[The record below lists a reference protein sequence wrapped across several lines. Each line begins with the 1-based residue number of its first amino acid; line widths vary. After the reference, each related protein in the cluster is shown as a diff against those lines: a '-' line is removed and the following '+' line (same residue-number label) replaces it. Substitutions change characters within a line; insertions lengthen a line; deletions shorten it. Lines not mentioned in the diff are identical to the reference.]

1 MDKNDVL
8 DRTRLQQ
15 AGKAITDMIKECK
28 RDLEEARKEEHSNMT
43 DEQIEAYC
51 EIGHSYVK
59 ELKEEYLRLE
69 KEMKDKE
76 IMKRV
81 ARSMKGGRKKNKRK
95 SRKRRRKR
103 NKKII

>member
-43 DEQIEAYC
+43 NEQIEAYC

-69 KEMKDKE
+69 KEK
-76 IMKRV
+76 
-81 ARSMKGGRKKNKRK
+81 
-95 SRKRRRKR
+95 
-103 NKKII
+103 

>member
-43 DEQIEAYC
+43 NEQIEAYC

-81 ARSMKGGRKKNKRK
+81 ARSMKGGRKKKGRK

-103 NKKII
+103 NK

>member
-1 MDKNDVL
+1 
-8 DRTRLQQ
+8 
-15 AGKAITDMIKECK
+15 
-28 RDLEEARKEEHSNMT
+28 MT
-43 DEQIEAYC
+43 NEQIEAYC

-81 ARSMKGGRKKNKRK
+81 ARSMKGGRKRIKEK
-95 SRKRRRKR
+95 
-103 NKKII
+103 

>member
-43 DEQIEAYC
+43 NEQIEAYC

-103 NKKII
+103 NK

>member
-81 ARSMKGGRKKNKRK
+81 ARSMKGGRKKKGRK

-103 NKKII
+103 NK

>member
-1 MDKNDVL
+1 MDKDNVL

-28 RDLEEARKEEHSNMT
+28 IDLEEARKDESSNMT
-43 DEQIEAYC
+43 NEQIEAYC

-59 ELKEEYLRLE
+59 ELKEEYLSLE
-69 KEMKDKE
+69 KEMKNKE

-81 ARSMKGGRKKNKRK
+81 ARSMKGGRKKKGRK

-103 NKKII
+103 NK

>member
-28 RDLEEARKEEHSNMT
+28 IDLEEARKEEHSNMT
-43 DEQIEAYC
+43 NEQIEAYC

-81 ARSMKGGRKKNKRK
+81 ARSMKGGRKKKGRK

-103 NKKII
+103 NK

>member
-1 MDKNDVL
+1 MDKNDIL

-43 DEQIEAYC
+43 NEQIEAYC

-103 NKKII
+103 NK

>member
-103 NKKII
+103 NK

>member
-1 MDKNDVL
+1 
-8 DRTRLQQ
+8 
-15 AGKAITDMIKECK
+15 MIYWTEQDCNKQGSDNRYDKECK

-43 DEQIEAYC
+43 NEQIEAYC

-81 ARSMKGGRKKNKRK
+81 YNQ
-95 SRKRRRKR
+95 
-103 NKKII
+103 

>member
-1 MDKNDVL
+1 MDKNDIL

-103 NKKII
+103 NK

>member
-1 MDKNDVL
+1 M
-8 DRTRLQQ
+8 
-15 AGKAITDMIKECK
+15 
-28 RDLEEARKEEHSNMT
+28 EEARKEEHSNMT
-43 DEQIEAYC
+43 NEQIEAYC

-81 ARSMKGGRKKNKRK
+81 ARSMKGREKKKGRK
-95 SRKRRRKR
+95 SRKRRRK
-103 NKKII
+103 K

>member
-1 MDKNDVL
+1 MDKNDIL

-28 RDLEEARKEEHSNMT
+28 IDLEEARKEEHSNMT
-43 DEQIEAYC
+43 NEQIEAYC

-81 ARSMKGGRKKNKRK
+81 ARSMKGGRKKKGRK

-103 NKKII
+103 NK

>member
-43 DEQIEAYC
+43 DEQREAYC

-103 NKKII
+103 NK

>member
-43 DEQIEAYC
+43 NEQIEAYC

-81 ARSMKGGRKKNKRK
+81 AKSMKGGRKKNKRK

-103 NKKII
+103 NK